1 MFSKLSRFL
10 TIATLTT
17 LTCVITHP
25 VNAQSTEMEVVETY
39 NNIPELFNE
48 SFWDYSGDFWESSR
62 PAGQLNTIFGWNSGP
77 LGAFPENDLARD
89 GLLIYA
95 IVADYWKQLQEND
108 PILRTRDLDN
118 PFDTSL
124 RDVMS
129 DSTMSPE
136 PVFEPQYPMTEPI
149 PESEPVRGLW

>member
-1 MFSKLSRFL
+1 MLSKLSRFL

-25 VNAQSTEMEVVETY
+25 ANAQSTEMEAVETY

-48 SFWDYSGDFWESSR
+48 SFWDYSGDYWESSR

-124 RDVMS
+124 RDDPIAPVP
-129 DSTMSPE
+129 SP
-136 PVFEPQYPMTEPI
+136 PVVERLYPMTEPI